1 MGKLEPA
8 GVTLEAKGFKEYLN
22 RLDRVEKKNRE
33 VFDQEFKGTTKSFKE
48 VTRAAKIYE
57 QQIENARKEQE
68 RFRREQEKS
77 RIEQKKLATAQKQQR
92 QIATASAIAGGA
104 VIGREAIQFAKESIN
119 LAREQARVEAQLATA
134 IQSTGGAAGL
144 SSRELRNLASELQN
158 TTNFGDEA
166 TIAAESL
173 LLTFTNIGSDVFP
186 ETVRLT
192 QDLATAMNKDLSS
205 AALQVGKAL
214 NDPVAGLASLKEA
227 SIQFT
232 PEQQAQ
238 VKNFVEIND
247 LASAQGIIL
256 AELSRQFGGS
266 AEAARE
272 ADNGIIALGNSFSDL
287 QEQVGFLLLDL
298 GETSNLTRE
307 TTGFFDSLSASIKGF
322 RAEIGQGDTSDAITG
337 LQQQISGLE
346 KARDQL
352 AAGGTFSD
360 QFLETIGLVDTAKEA
375 ERLNGII
382 AELNQEL
389 QGLEIQ
395 AVAEDTE
402 ELARAQ
408 ENAVNSTAALG
419 NELSE
424 NLAPALRQAEQL
436 QLSFARA
443 AEDSARRQGRQVEK
457 LRKTQEKERD
467 KFLADQIKEFDKF
480 NADLLKD
487 IQSAQTKLN
496 EARLSGND
504 DRLREQ
510 AKLHRDLR
518 QAQDRFNLSQAQSER
533 RFQLSDRR
541 LRAEGDILALQELR
555 ENRGL
560 EKLEDKENF
569 ELQRDQQKDD
579 GKEQQKERDRQR
591 RETVQALERDL
602 ADLQNSFGEQQAAF
616 LADQD
621 EEFRLLLVKQQ
632 EQRDAQQLAF
642 REQAE
647 DRRINQARQLED
659 LGRSLADQEDLTE
672 QGAKD
677 IAAQIEKVFGIDGI
691 ADTIFAGFSAR
702 TESEF
707 RNLFA
712 TVSGIA
718 RNAGSLLGGGAS
730 RSSPRGGGRDRPLQF
745 QEGGVVP
752 GPVGAPVAAVIHG
765 GETVIPATHQ
775 MVAPVIPSQNVNVS
789 MSGGFNITGGEQAGE
804 ASVQMAV
811 DEMTSS
817 FEIAV
822 RRLIRKG

>member
-1 MGKLEPA
+1 MGRLDPA
-8 GVTLEAKGFKEYLN
+8 GVDLQAKGFREYIR
-22 RLDRVEKKNRE
+22 RLEQIEKKNRA
-33 VFDQEFKGTTKSFKE
+33 VFDQQFKGTGKSFQQI
-48 VTRAAKIYE
+48 TSAAKDYE
-57 QQIENARKEQE
+57 RQLNKTTKTQSEFGKTIRTLGAGLAVRELAR
-68 RFRREQEKS
+68 F
-77 RIEQKKLATAQKQQR
+77 
-92 QIATASAIAGGA
+92 G
-104 VIGREAIQFAKESIN
+104 KESID

-166 TIAAESL
+166 TIAAEAL
-173 LLTFTNIGSDVFP
+173 LLTFTNIGRDVFP
-186 ETVRLT
+186 ATVKAVQNVST
-192 QDLATAMNKDLSS
+192 AMGQDLNQS
-205 AALQVGKAL
+205 AIQVGKAL
-214 NDPVAGLASLKEA
+214 NDPIEGLSALRRVG
-227 SIQFT
+227 IQFT
-232 PEQQAQ
+232 DAQ
-238 VKNFVEIND
+238 ERQIKNFVELND
-247 LASAQGIIL
+247 IASAQGIIL
-256 AELSRQFGGS
+256 AELNRQFGGS

-272 ADNGIIALGNSFSDL
+272 ADGGIIALGNSFGDL
-287 QEQVGFLLLDL
+287 QEQIGGLLLQLNQSTGATEGL
-298 GETSNLTRE
+298 G
-307 TTGFFDSLSASIKGF
+307 SAIDALANNIRGF
-322 RAEIGQGDTSDAITG
+322 RAAQGFGDTSDAIAG

-346 KARDQL
+346 RARDQL

-375 ERLNGII
+375 ERLDGII

-389 QGLEIQ
+389 QGLETQ

-408 ENAVNSTAALG
+408 QNAANSTSNLNGELEENEANLNAL
-419 NELSE
+419 SS
-424 NLAPALRQAEQL
+424 ALKRAEGL

-443 AEDSARRQGRQVEK
+443 AEDAARKQGRQVEK

-467 KFLADQIKEFDKF
+467 KFLADQIKDFDDF

-621 EEFRLLLVKQQ
+621 EEFRLLLAKQQ

-659 LGRSLADQEDLTE
+659 LGRSLADQESLTE
-672 QGAKD
+672 QGAKN
-677 IAAQIEKVFGIDGI
+677 IAAQLELVFGRSGV
-691 ADTIFAGFSAR
+691 ADTIFQGFSAR

-707 RNLFA
+707 RDLFD
-712 TVSGIA
+712 TVSNIT
-718 RNAGSLLGGGAS
+718 RSIPLGLGRG
-730 RSSPRGGGRDRPLQF
+730 RGSSPRGTGGSIDRPLQF

-752 GPVGAPVAAVIHG
+752 GPVGAPQPAIVHG
-765 GETVIPATHQ
+765 GETVIPASHT
-775 MVAPVIPSQNVNVS
+775 MAAPVIPSQNVNVS

-804 ASVQMAV
+804 ASVQMAL
-811 DEMTSS
+811 DEMTQS

-822 RRLIRKG
+822 RRIIRKG

>member
-1 MGKLEPA
+1 MGRLDPA
-8 GVTLEAKGFKEYLN
+8 GVDLQAKGFREYIR
-22 RLDRVEKKNRE
+22 RLEQIEKKNRE
-33 VFDQEFKGTTKSFKE
+33 VFDQQFKDTGKSFQQITRLAKDYERQLKKTEQAQAKVTKSQNALSGALKGAALGLISQQTAQFVVDSAKAAAAFDGQK
-48 VTRAAKIYE
+48 VALQSLANSYNISATQIRQAITRAADGTLSQAKIMDVALSGLQLQVAKTPE
-57 QQIENARKEQE
+57 EFE
-68 RFRREQEKS
+68 RLTAA
-77 RIEQKKLATAQKQQR
+77 LAT
-92 QIATASAIAGGA
+92 
-104 VIGREAIQFAKESIN
+104 IGR
-119 LAREQARVEAQLATA
+119 ARG
-134 IQSTGGAAGL
+134 IGGAAAIERGFL
-144 SSRELRNLASELQN
+144 GIGKRELELLDELGLTTRTITREMEILAQQQ
-158 TTNFGDEA
+158 FGTPLGGLNAMQREGLFVEA
-166 TIAAESL
+166 ALIAAEEAAARFGES
-173 LLTFTNIGSDVFP
+173 TGEGIANF
-186 ETVRLT
+186 ERLT
-192 QDLATAMNKDLSS
+192 AQVENLKLAFGEAILPSVSGLSKLLAEAAETAGKLVAILAGAKPFIDAIIGLPARLGEAVTGRASFDIGDIFGEAQEKAEERFKAVAETIGVTFPDSVEKATSSIRENS
-205 AALQVGKAL
+205 AALEENEADLKAL
-214 NDPVAGLASLKEA
+214 ESALK
-227 SIQFT
+227 
-232 PEQQAQ
+232 
-238 VKNFVEIND
+238 
-247 LASAQGIIL
+247 
-256 AELSRQFGGS
+256 
-266 AEAARE
+266 
-272 ADNGIIALGNSFSDL
+272 
-287 QEQVGFLLLDL
+287 
-298 GETSNLTRE
+298 
-307 TTGFFDSLSASIKGF
+307 
-322 RAEIGQGDTSDAITG
+322 RAEG
-337 LQQQISGLE
+337 
-346 KARDQL
+346 
-352 AAGGTFSD
+352 
-360 QFLETIGLVDTAKEA
+360 
-375 ERLNGII
+375 
-382 AELNQEL
+382 
-389 QGLEIQ
+389 
-395 AVAEDTE
+395 
-402 ELARAQ
+402 
-408 ENAVNSTAALG
+408 
-419 NELSE
+419 
-424 NLAPALRQAEQL
+424 L

-443 AEDSARRQGRQVEK
+443 AEDAARKQGRQVGK

-467 KFLADQIKEFDKF
+467 KFLADQIKDFDEF

-518 QAQDRFNLSQAQSER
+518 QAQDRFNLSQVQSER

-560 EKLEDKENF
+560 EVQENKENF
-569 ELQRDQQKDD
+569 DLEKSQRKED

-677 IAAQIEKVFGIDGI
+677 IAAQLEKVFGIDGV

-707 RNLFA
+707 RNLFN

-718 RNAGSLLGGGAS
+718 RNTGSLLGSGTS
-730 RSSPRGGGRDRPLQF
+730 RSSPRGTGGSLERPLQF

-752 GPVGAPVAAVIHG
+752 GPIGAPQAAIVHG
-765 GETVIPATHQ
+765 GETVIPASHT
-775 MVAPVIPSQNVNVS
+775 MAAPVIPSQNVNVS

-804 ASVQMAV
+804 ASVQIAL
-811 DEMTSS
+811 DEMTTS